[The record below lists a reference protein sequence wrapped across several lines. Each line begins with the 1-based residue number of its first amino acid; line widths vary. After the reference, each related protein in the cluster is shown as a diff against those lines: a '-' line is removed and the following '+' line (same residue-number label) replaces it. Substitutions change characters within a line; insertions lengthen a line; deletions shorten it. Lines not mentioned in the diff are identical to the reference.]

1 MSEADRTAKMLRA
14 VLQSNKNGVALPLL
28 QSEYKSLTGE
38 WIPFNQLGYPTL
50 EEYLKSIPSV
60 VKLTVSSGETI
71 CIAMTCKETED
82 IAQLVAR
89 QRDSK
94 KKTGQNDKYQKK
106 IKEPAALF
114 MPRGEPKK
122 SLRKPEF
129 YGEAEKYYRKSGL
142 KEKNRF
148 GISPYM
154 APPVFGHED
163 AKCYSVQSNVYMFQ
177 HNRKSMVNKTF
188 LNYHFLCF
196 KGTIRENVF
205 EGTLLPPGSSMYK
218 IDEVQYRIKEL
229 LSMHSNGILLTGIP
243 QLYKEYY
250 KEELNK
256 DVLQHMLHWHHI
268 CKVEN
273 RKYGGQNNIFIHP
286 AEKIPQWKGGRD
298 PERPVH
304 PQTSSP
310 KPNDHPSALEDDFKE
325 KVAQLLAKYSNGV
338 WASSLPEMY
347 EEAYKVKF
355 PEHALQSL
363 NSLTDICIV
372 DCTTG
377 NPQKAVLHYKA
388 IKTSQDTQSASL
400 TLENS
405 SNTMVVK
412 RTQQGRMGHMVSK
425 NIPVPPLVIPTDSC
439 SPVLVVKL
447 NNTNEVLIRYIG
459 KNYSAS
465 QELMENE
472 MQEFYGK
479 NKIKSMP
486 HLQNGQL
493 VAVNTKHDKYLRA
506 QITSI
511 HNFRV
516 KIYYVDFG
524 FADTIDKCQI
534 YILHP
539 KFYSL
544 AFQAARCKL
553 AGLEHFSNHP
563 ALLKMFE
570 SQICGKIVVA
580 EILENVDIP
589 PVVLYDTSGEEDVNI
604 NALCLKEL
612 YDKTLKYPLKEN
624 LTYENVRVTNINADG
639 ILFLQVPC
647 QGLSKL
653 NTIMNKLEIH
663 LKDEVGFQFT
673 HVICQMS
680 ASEKLIKPVK
690 ITNTHKTQAVDV
702 HFLDTGKVAS
712 VLVTDLRDIPELFV
726 RELIQIPPQALK
738 CCLSDIKLTNKMWT
752 EEAVTWL
759 KEMVLDRPDIRIKV
773 MKLDEPKGIIHIYL
787 FVSKLSVK
795 FQGSIKCQVIAED
808 IWKHQC
814 DSSLG
819 VTSSENIAKNDQ
831 SDNSTKSGLASRPN
845 LPDPVIMPVS
855 NPQMKSSAVHLPP
868 CISLPKPGEYV
879 DIFISVA
886 CHPGHFVIQLLKEV
900 PKLKAL
906 MEEMIQFY
914 SKTGE
919 ISIQFEQGA
928 LYAAQVRNK
937 WYRVILKRYMK
948 NELIS
953 VYELDYG
960 KHELVSIRKVQPLI
974 NKFRELPFQAIT
986 AQLAGVKHDKW
997 TEETSVLFRCHVEN
1011 KSMSALVE
1019 VSDESKTSLEQKL
1032 VVFLI
1037 ERSQSGDEIWIH
1049 DLMLESDRETKKAR
1063 KP

>member
-1 MSEADRTAKMLRA
+1 M
-14 VLQSNKNGVALPLL
+14 
-28 QSEYKSLTGE
+28 
-38 WIPFNQLGYPTL
+38 
-50 EEYLKSIPSV
+50 
-60 VKLTVSSGETI
+60 
-71 CIAMTCKETED
+71 
-82 IAQLVAR
+82 
-89 QRDSK
+89 
-94 KKTGQNDKYQKK
+94 
-106 IKEPAALF
+106 
-114 MPRGEPKK
+114 
-122 SLRKPEF
+122 
-129 YGEAEKYYRKSGL
+129 YR
-142 KEKNRF
+142 
-148 GISPYM
+148 
-154 APPVFGHED
+154 
-163 AKCYSVQSNVYMFQ
+163 
-177 HNRKSMVNKTF
+177 TF

-268 CKVEN
+268 CKSELDRVSKETVVCIHVTPVKAMGFVPPSNFHIWSELLVEN

-612 YDKTLKYPLKEN
+612 YDKTLKYPLK
-624 LTYENVRVTNINADG
+624 
-639 ILFLQVPC
+639 
-647 QGLSKL
+647 
-653 NTIMNKLEIH
+653 
-663 LKDEVGFQFT
+663 
-673 HVICQMS
+673 
-680 ASEKLIKPVK
+680 
-690 ITNTHKTQAVDV
+690 
-702 HFLDTGKVAS
+702 
-712 VLVTDLRDIPELFV
+712 
-726 RELIQIPPQALK
+726 
-738 CCLSDIKLTNKMWT
+738 
-752 EEAVTWL
+752 
-759 KEMVLDRPDIRIKV
+759 
-773 MKLDEPKGIIHIYL
+773 
-787 FVSKLSVK
+787 
-795 FQGSIKCQVIAED
+795 
-808 IWKHQC
+808 
-814 DSSLG
+814 
-819 VTSSENIAKNDQ
+819 
-831 SDNSTKSGLASRPN
+831 
-845 LPDPVIMPVS
+845 
-855 NPQMKSSAVHLPP
+855 
-868 CISLPKPGEYV
+868 
-879 DIFISVA
+879 
-886 CHPGHFVIQLLKEV
+886 
-900 PKLKAL
+900 
-906 MEEMIQFY
+906 
-914 SKTGE
+914 
-919 ISIQFEQGA
+919 
-928 LYAAQVRNK
+928 
-937 WYRVILKRYMK
+937 
-948 NELIS
+948 
-953 VYELDYG
+953 
-960 KHELVSIRKVQPLI
+960 
-974 NKFRELPFQAIT
+974 
-986 AQLAGVKHDKW
+986 
-997 TEETSVLFRCHVEN
+997 
-1011 KSMSALVE
+1011 
-1019 VSDESKTSLEQKL
+1019 
-1032 VVFLI
+1032 
-1037 ERSQSGDEIWIH
+1037 
-1049 DLMLESDRETKKAR
+1049 
-1063 KP
+1063 